1 MSPLAFLGLGIA
13 APLVAMG
20 VHGLRDRQRRRA
32 LRALAAEWGLNYTPD
47 DRFRLAPRVAPRL
60 PTPGAAAVRVV
71 DLLYGIEGARYR
83 YLFVAEYTARTVGWR
98 ARRRTVV
105 TFSEPRDPPSGAA
118 SDQTIELLFAPDHL
132 PLLEQYRHLRKV
144 IRET

>member
-13 APLVAMG
+13 APLVALFAQ
-20 VHGLRDRQRRRA
+20 GLIDRRHRRV
-32 LRALAAEWGLNYTPD
+32 LRALAAEWGLNYTPG

-71 DLLYGIEGARYR
+71 DLLYGIEGPRYR
-83 YLFVAEYTARTVGWR
+83 YLFAAEYSARTVGWR
-98 ARRRTVV
+98 TRRRTVV
-105 TFSEPRDPPSGAA
+105 TFSEPRDTAGAPA
-118 SDQTIELLFAPDHL
+118 DETVELLFAPEHL
-132 PLLEQYRHLRKV
+132 PLLEQYKHLRKV